1 MLFDKPKQC
10 NNVAMSVYYNTVN
23 GCNEKKI
30 TKNVISNINLSIKNT
45 LYMYM
50 FSNIQMMKNRKQ
62 MRANY
67 VFLLLLLSAVIER
80 CIGLSAFM

>member
-10 NNVAMSVYYNTVN
+10 NNVAMSVYYKTVN
-23 GCNEKKI
+23 GCNEKKT

-50 FSNIQMMKNRKQ
+50 F
-62 MRANY
+62 
-67 VFLLLLLSAVIER
+67 
-80 CIGLSAFM
+80 